1 MRQQQAYYT
10 KKAIRTQK
18 NFPKAKNGENLST
31 MATTTNIYVFFQ
43 NSFHSYIFVCLESDP
58 QKNLEKFGQIFFWF
72 KLYLTKSTEVNTSPS
87 FEFTP

>member
-18 NFPKAKNGENLST
+18 IFPKGKKWRKSINDGNNNKHLC
-31 MATTTNIYVFFQ
+31 FFQ

-58 QKNLEKFGQIFFWF
+58 QKNLEKFEHIFLVQALFN
-72 KLYLTKSTEVNTSPS
+72 KVNGS
-87 FEFTP
+87 

>member
-1 MRQQQAYYT
+1 MAKIYQRWQQQQT
-10 KKAIRTQK
+10 SM
-18 NFPKAKNGENLST
+18 F
-31 MATTTNIYVFFQ
+31 FFQ

-58 QKNLEKFGQIFFWF
+58 QKNWEKFGHIFFWF

>member
-18 NFPKAKNGENLST
+18 IFPKAKNGENLST

-58 QKNLEKFGQIFFWF
+58 QKNLEKFGQIFFLVQALF
-72 KLYLTKSTEVNTSPS
+72 NKVNGS
-87 FEFTP
+87 